1 MITRQKKRNNRG
13 RLIAPVMAALIF
25 GYFGTQAFKG
35 EYGISANIRLQN
47 KAVVLEKE
55 LIVVTKKRN
64 ILEKRVALLRNGT
77 IEKDMLDEQ
86 VRRNLGMVDKDDVV
100 LLR

>member
-1 MITRQKKRNNRG
+1 
-13 RLIAPVMAALIF
+13 MAALIF

-100 LLR
+100 LLRWFKLRFFDSSPNC

>member
-1 MITRQKKRNNRG
+1 MITKQKKRNNRG
-13 RLIAPVMAALIF
+13 RLIAPIMAILIF
-25 GYFGTQAFKG
+25 GYFGTQAYKG
-35 EYGISANIRLQN
+35 DYGIRSNIRMQI
-47 KAVVLEKE
+47 KAVELEKE
-55 LIVVTKKRN
+55 LIQVTKKRN
-64 ILEKRVALLRNGT
+64 VLEKRVALLRNGT